1 MTGNAYTTEP
11 GKLGVSFN
19 SFSSGVFSS
28 GGGNITNYIVIDT
41 DYKSYSL
48 VYSCTIKYGFLRTE
62 VGYILSRE
70 RTLEKATVEKL
81 LVKIKEISPT
91 LVGYLKPSD
100 QTKCPN

>member
-19 SFSSGVFSS
+19 SVFSTGS
-28 GGGNITNYIVIDT
+28 GAGNITNYIVVDT

-48 VYSCTIKYGFLRTE
+48 VYSCTTKYGFLRTE
-62 VGYILSRE
+62 VAWILSRE
-70 RTLEKATVEKL
+70 RTLDKATVDKL

-91 LVGYLKPSD
+91 LVANLKPTD
-100 QTKCPN
+100 QTNCPN